1 MPKKLDPAV
10 DKMLGTIYNATQLA
24 AAKAI
29 ASGEEEVRTKP
40 FRKNELPEKKEV
52 PEAFKKRH
60 RAKRVVKSNTNEVFA
75 FMATNID
82 GGLTRQQSIAAAVDK
97 FGVSKHSAGYHF
109 DKAAGKR

>member
-10 DKMLGTIYNATQLA
+10 DKMLGNIYNATQLA

-60 RAKRVVKSNTNEVFA
+60 KAKRVVKRDTNRMFA
-75 FMATNID
+75 FMTINID
-82 GGLTRQQSIAAAVDK
+82 DGLTRQQSIAAAVDK